1 MKGLFNNRGE
11 GYINT
16 GVKII
21 IAVVIGALILGGIY
35 FLFAGD
41 NGVFA
46 QLNDNVE
53 GLMEYEGNDVVVRI
67 DNDSTYVTDLQ
78 YSTDGIRWQNATIPT
93 YAEGAVI
100 EKMVSH
106 EQIHCAVVRDSE
118 GTYIMTS
125 LDNGVTWENRRGWD
139 SKYNLWIGWN
149 ESLNQF
155 TGSYESSTMLQELR
169 SSDGITWRN
178 YNTPWVKLLFKKER
192 KLKE

>member
-21 IAVVIGALILGGIY
+21 IAVVIGALILGGLY
-35 FLFAGD
+35 LLFAGD
-41 NGVFA
+41 NGIFA

-100 EKMVSH
+100 EKMISH

-139 SKYNLWIGWN
+139 SKYSLWIGWN

-178 YNTPWVKLLFKKER
+178 YNTPWVKL
-192 KLKE
+192 